1 MTLIHTLFSDG
12 NQKRI
17 CWSIKTDQNTA
28 EQFREHADIYLDKVN
43 DLQSKYIALHVG
55 IFWGIGVFIIK
66 SGDTVKIQL
75 DSDEMIKHLTT
86 DQISTD
92 RLIEG
97 KKGFINQL
105 ATQRSLIYQY
115 EKIIPEQ
122 NISAKLLA

>member
-17 CWSIKTDQNTA
+17 CWSIKTDQNTV
-28 EQFREHADIYLDKVN
+28 EQFRDHADIYLDKVN

-55 IFWGIGVFIIK
+55 IFWSIGVFIIK
-66 SGDTVKIQL
+66 NGDTIKIQL

-86 DQISTD
+86 DQTSTD
-92 RLIEG
+92 RLIEC

-105 ATQRSLIYQY
+105 ATQRSLVYQY
-115 EKIIPEQ
+115 EKINPEQ
-122 NISAKLLA
+122 NISTKLLG

>member
-28 EQFREHADIYLDKVN
+28 EQFRDHADIYLDKVSEI
-43 DLQSKYIALHVG
+43 QSKYIALHVG
-55 IFWGIGVFIIK
+55 IFWSIGVFIVK
-66 SGDTVKIQL
+66 NGDTVRIQL
-75 DSDEMIKHLTT
+75 DSDEMIKHLST
-86 DQISTD
+86 DQTSDD

-105 ATQRSLIYQY
+105 ATQRSLVYQY
-115 EKIIPEQ
+115 EKINSAQ
-122 NISAKLLA
+122 NISTKLLQ